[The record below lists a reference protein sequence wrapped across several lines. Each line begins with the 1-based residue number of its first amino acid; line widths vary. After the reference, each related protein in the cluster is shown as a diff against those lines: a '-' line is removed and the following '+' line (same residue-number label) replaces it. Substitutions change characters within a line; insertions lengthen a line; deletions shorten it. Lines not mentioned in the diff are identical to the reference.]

1 MRPCKPLLSSFADL
15 KEWLVAVSAVLL
27 LLALPGC
34 GGGSGGSAV
43 PAKVQQPITFASSL
57 TLKQG
62 SSFDIIQLD
71 WVRPIATYD
80 GFLLE
85 ASVAGSPFQSLTN
98 DILPANWESIILTFD
113 PSTPELL
120 DLQFRL
126 CAVRGGI
133 RYEYTNVVP
142 YFRGLRPASQVTTT
156 LLRGGLFISWAKASL
171 AADAV
176 RVDKAL
182 LNPDGSFSGWQPLAQ
197 LGADALSFMDQDLL
211 EGTTCSYRVTYAKGS
226 VSSAPALATAPPIP
240 VSSVTAFSAVA
251 QADGIHLGWKNRS
264 SLATEIVVWRSP
276 GSGNGYASSFVTDI
290 AHLPPSATTFVD
302 AVSTPGTYEY
312 YLETK
317 SATASIWSLIAHA
330 QNQVPNAP
338 VVSTQVLTLP
348 TATWL
353 FRSGHG
359 TTCLSLD
366 DKASPGVRIFNGSTW
381 DAHPAL
387 GALWLYPYVRF
398 DASDHPHFVSLK
410 PVGGV
415 WVEFD
420 LIHEWHDGTQWQS
433 EPILT
438 RKVFTGSASASS
450 GNAFELDSSGQ
461 IHLLL
466 DESQDQR
473 PSTASL
479 VYLHKDSSGW
489 VEESLNV
496 LPAQSYNRVTFA
508 VDPSNAPHAVVW
520 GSDGNG
526 TELSRTSGGAWT
538 ASPIPTIQLSSG
550 AFSKLVFPAPDR
562 ALLVFDRIAP
572 SGPPLPD
579 VDLMCIEK
587 VAGIWQS
594 PYRLGAASVFGLRY
608 DGDIA
613 LSADRSRIALL
624 ANASTDRLLYLFSK
638 GTWMPLALTPRFIG
652 YERNP
657 ALVFDDT
664 GRVTVFG
671 RDSLATGAT
680 STYTILKETP

>member
-1 MRPCKPLLSSFADL
+1 L
-15 KEWLVAVSAVLL
+15 KEWLVAVAAVLFL
-27 LLALPGC
+27 SALSGC
-34 GGGSGGSAV
+34 GGGSGGSAA
-43 PAKVQQPITFASSL
+43 PAKVQQPVTFASSL

-62 SSFDIIQLD
+62 SGFDIIQLD
-71 WVRPIATYD
+71 WVRPTATYD

-85 ASVAGSPFQSLTN
+85 ASVAGGPFQSLTN
-98 DILPANWESIILTFD
+98 DILPGNWESIILTFD

-120 DLQFRL
+120 DLQFRM
-126 CAVRGGI
+126 CAVRGGVK
-133 RYEYTNVVP
+133 YEYTNAVP
-142 YFRGLRPASQVTTT
+142 YFRGLRPASQVTAA
-156 LLRGGLFISWAKASL
+156 LLRGGLFINWTKASL

-176 RVDKAL
+176 RVERAL

-197 LGADALSFMDQDLL
+197 LGADAVSFLDQDLV
-211 EGTTCSYRVTYAKGS
+211 EGTTCSYRVTYAKGT
-226 VSSAPALATAPPIP
+226 VSSAPALTTAPPIP
-240 VSSVTAFSAVA
+240 VSSVIAFSATA

-276 GSGNGYASSFVTDI
+276 GSGNGYASTFVTDI
-290 AHLPPSATTFVD
+290 AHLSPTSSTFVD
-302 AVSTPGTYEY
+302 ALNTPGTYEY

-317 SATASIWSLIAHA
+317 TATASVWSPIAQA
-330 QNQVPNAP
+330 QYQVPNAP
-338 VVSTQVLTLP
+338 MVSAQVLSLP
-348 TATWL
+348 TATWM

-410 PVGGV
+410 PVGGL

-420 LIHEWHDGTQWQS
+420 LIHEWHDGVQWQS

-438 RKVFTGSASASS
+438 RKVFTGSAFASS

-466 DESQDQR
+466 DESQEQR
-473 PSTASL
+473 PSTTSL
-479 VYLHKDSSGW
+479 VYIHKGGSGW
-489 VEESLNV
+489 LDESLNV
-496 LPAQSYNRVTFA
+496 LAAQSYNRVTLA
-508 VDPSNAPHAVVW
+508 MDPSNDPHVVIW

-526 TELSRTSGGAWT
+526 FELSRASDGTWTS
-538 ASPIPTIQLSSG
+538 SLLPITQPSSG

-587 VAGIWQS
+587 VTGTWQS

-638 GTWMPLALTPRFIG
+638 GTWIPLALSPRFIG

-657 ALVFDDT
+657 ALAFDDT
-664 GRVTVFG
+664 GRVTIFG
-671 RDSLATGAT
+671 RDSLTTGAT

>member
-1 MRPCKPLLSSFADL
+1 MRPCKPLLSSFADW
-15 KEWLVAVSAVLL
+15 KEWLVAVGAVLL

-133 RYEYTNVVP
+133 RNEYTNVVP

-182 LNPDGSFSGWQPLAQ
+182 LNPDGSFSGWLPLAQ

-251 QADGIHLGWKNRS
+251 QTDGIHLGWKNRS

-290 AHLPPSATTFVD
+290 AHLPPNATTFVD

-317 SATASIWSLIAHA
+317 SATASIWSLITHA
-330 QNQVPNAP
+330 QYQVPNAP

-359 TTCLSLD
+359 ATCLSLD

-438 RKVFTGSASASS
+438 RKVFTGSAFASS

-496 LPAQSYNRVTFA
+496 LPAQPYNRVTLA

-526 TELSRTSGGAWT
+526 TELSRGPGGTWT

-550 AFSKLVFPAPDR
+550 AFSKLVFPAPDH

-587 VAGIWQS
+587 VAGTWQS

-613 LSADRSRIALL
+613 LSTDRSRIALL

-680 STYTILKETP
+680 ATYTILKETP